1 VKITA
6 TGPAYY
12 HHDGLGSTIALTG
25 ENGEL
30 LESYRYDA
38 FGAAT
43 ILSPSTLDPR
53 PSTAFGN
60 RFLFTGREWLSQV
73 GLYDYRN
80 RVYSA
85 QIGRFLQTDPI
96 RFAAGDVNIYRYVS
110 NDPLNLWDPW
120 GLYWFRQPWQE
131 PGVIGRDNTMVPPG
145 GPISECIEQYVP
157 AGYTFGQ
164 LHDAFVGAATG
175 AGFPDWLVNIPSMP
189 SAYRQALITEVLRS
203 LGILEQ
209 PSPLNESTTYE

>member
-25 ENGEL
+25 ENGTL

-38 FGAAT
+38 FGAVT
-43 ILSPSTLDPR
+43 ILSPSTFDPR

-85 QIGRFLQTDPI
+85 SIGRFLQTDPI
-96 RFAAGDVNIYRYVS
+96 RFAAGDVNIYRYVGNNSVNLIDPTGKIAILIPIFAFEKCIGLVITGWIIMTIADPHDFEDGNSDDVPEEHPLKNREKRNKERRERPKDPQEKERRQRDYEEKKRRSGGGGS
-110 NDPLNLWDPW
+110 N
-120 GLYWFRQPWQE
+120 QQE
-131 PGVIGRDNTMVPPG
+131 DMN
-145 GPISECIEQYVP
+145 Y
-157 AGYTFGQ
+157 
-164 LHDAFVGAATG
+164 
-175 AGFPDWLVNIPSMP
+175 
-189 SAYRQALITEVLRS
+189 
-203 LGILEQ
+203 
-209 PSPLNESTTYE
+209 

>member
-85 QIGRFLQTDPI
+85 QLGRFLQTDPI
-96 RFAAGDVNIYRYVS
+96 RFAAGDGNLYRYVG
-110 NDPLNLWDPW
+110 NEPLGFGDPM
-120 GLYWFRQPWQE
+120 GLQAVSGGACLDDDIRKQLFFDDDQTKLDECLR
-131 PGVIGRDNTMVPPG
+131 GRELILDMI
-145 GPISECIEQYVP
+145 PITDSLFAVAFEQ
-157 AGYTFGQ
+157 
-164 LHDAFVGAATG
+164 
-175 AGFPDWLVNIPSMP
+175 I
-189 SAYRQALITEVLRS
+189 
-203 LGILEQ
+203 
-209 PSPLNESTTYE
+209 

>member
-1 VKITA
+1 VKITP

-38 FGAAT
+38 FGAVT

-96 RFAAGDVNIYRYVS
+96 RFAAGDVNLYRYVG
-110 NDPLNLWDPW
+110 NRPVNLWDPL
-120 GLYWFRQPWQE
+120 GLRWFGGGDDGAWSVGRPDSIIE
-131 PGVIGRDNTMVPPG
+131 PGEGNLG
-145 GPISECIEQYVP
+145 GWLEQNVP
-157 AGYTFGQ
+157 AMETMSIY
-164 LHDAFVGAATG
+164 HDALVDFLTTHGV
-175 AGFPDWLVNIPSMP
+175 PDWLANIPTM
-189 SAYRQALITEVLRS
+189 SACMGAALLTEIWNS
-203 LGILEQ
+203 CNDDNNTE
-209 PSPLNESTTYE
+209 PDC